1 MRDCAP
7 APHEARET
15 DIQPCWFPGLLRAR
29 DGHKMRCLK
38 NNRAMFVR
46 RALVYFLLASVLVAC
61 SPALEWRSL
70 PLPELG
76 LEASLPCKPERAER
90 SVDLAG
96 QTVQVVMQGCE
107 AAGVTF
113 AIACAKLPEP
123 STAGAALA
131 HWRAAVLA
139 AAQAQDAKDTAF
151 QPAGALGL
159 PQAVRT
165 SATAMLPDGGAMHLE
180 AAWFARVHQ
189 GAVHACHAIAYGK
202 KLPSAVADVFL
213 QALVLR

>member
-1 MRDCAP
+1 MSAAHLRLTNDL
-7 APHEARET
+7 EME
-15 DIQPCWFPGLLRAR
+15 LLREMGGYAL
-29 DGHKMRCLK
+29 GFLT
-38 NNRAMFVR
+38 NNRLMSAHRLV
-46 RALVYFLLASVLVAC
+46 ALFLLTSVLVAC

-90 SVDLAG
+90 SVELAG

-113 AIACAKLPEP
+113 AIACATLPEP

-139 AAQAQDAKDTAF
+139 AAQAQGAKDTAF

-165 SATAMLPDGGAMHLE
+165 SATGILPDGGAMHLD
-180 AAWFARVHQ
+180 AAWFARVRA
-189 GAVHACHAIAYGK
+189 GEVRACHAIVYGK
-202 KLPSAVADVFL
+202 ELPSAIADVFV

>member
-1 MRDCAP
+1 
-7 APHEARET
+7 
-15 DIQPCWFPGLLRAR
+15 
-29 DGHKMRCLK
+29 
-38 NNRAMFVR
+38 MFVR
-46 RALVYFLLASVLVAC
+46 LFLALCLLASALTAC

-70 PLPELG
+70 PLPDLG

-96 QTVQVVMQGCE
+96 QTVPMVMQGCE

-113 AIACAKLPEP
+113 AVACATLTEP

-139 AAQAQDAKDTAF
+139 AAQAQGAKDRPF

-165 SATAMLPDGGAMHLE
+165 SAMGTLPGGGAMHLD
-180 AAWFARVHQ
+180 AAWFARVQ
-189 GAVHACHAIAYGK
+189 RGSIRACHAIAYGK
-202 KLPSAVADVFL
+202 DLPSATADVFF
-213 QALVLR
+213 QALVIR